1 MGHNPSSKMYLNK
14 FTLSFT
20 DILEK
25 DFRIKYFHDSLFQ
38 FRISFLLVTFL
49 YAVFGYLDNRVT
61 IEYTSLFHAIRFFVV
76 VPIFLGVFLLSFCKC
91 FIHIWQELL
100 FICFIVGGAGIT
112 LMTVAIPLNY
122 AYYLGL
128 MLVFSA
134 GYFFI
139 SLRFLLA
146 SIAGLITL
154 IIFDIGLIFFSS
166 ADSNL
171 IFNNNFFFISAN
183 VIGMF
188 AAYNIEYYKRKDFF
202 FKLQLDKRN
211 AEIADVNKNLESKV
225 EERTKEL
232 SVLMKKAEESDRLK
246 SAFLANMSHEIRT
259 PLNGIIG
266 FSELLEDEA
275 FEPDQKKEFIRHIT
289 TNGNNLL
296 NIISD
301 IMDISKIESGEIKI
315 RSKKMNVKSWLENIH
330 AVNQIK
336 AKEKKLELKTIF
348 PEFETEQ
355 DVFVFADPE
364 RLFQVINNLIS
375 NALKFTSEGF
385 IEIGYRL
392 AGEMV
397 EFHVKDPGIGIS
409 SEYHRTIFDRFR
421 QVETSN
427 ARSFGG
433 NGLGLAISK
442 NLIELMGG
450 KIWVESELGNGSTF
464 YFTLPKP

>member
-1 MGHNPSSKMYLNK
+1 
-14 FTLSFT
+14 
-20 DILEK
+20 
-25 DFRIKYFHDSLFQ
+25 
-38 FRISFLLVTFL
+38 
-49 YAVFGYLDNRVT
+49 
-61 IEYTSLFHAIRFFVV
+61 
-76 VPIFLGVFLLSFCKC
+76 
-91 FIHIWQELL
+91 
-100 FICFIVGGAGIT
+100 
-112 LMTVAIPLNY
+112 MTVAIPLNY

-154 IIFDIGLIFFSS
+154 ILFNTGLIFFSS

-188 AAYNIEYYKRKDFF
+188 AAYNIEYYKRRDFF
-202 FKLQLDKRN
+202 LNIQLDNRN
-211 AEIADVNKNLESKV
+211 AEIAHVNRTLESKV
-225 EERTKEL
+225 DERTNEL
-232 SVLMKKAEESDRLK
+232 TISMKKAEESDRLK

-266 FSELLEDEA
+266 FSELLADEA
-275 FEPDQKKEFIRHIT
+275 FEPEQKKEFIRHIT

-315 RSKKMNVKSWLENIH
+315 RCKKMNVKSWLENIH

-336 AKEKKLELKTIF
+336 AKEKNLELKTF
-348 PEFETEQ
+348 SPELESEK

-392 AGEMV
+392 ADEMV
-397 EFHVKDPGIGIS
+397 EFHVKDTGAGIPN
-409 SEYHRTIFDRFR
+409 EFYERIFERFR

-427 ARSFGG
+427 TRSFGG

-442 NLIELMGG
+442 NLVELMGG
-450 KIWVESELGNGSTF
+450 KIWVESEMGKGSTF
-464 YFTLPKP
+464 YFALPKP